1 MPGLDLGDDDV
12 PLVIAPHDLRDGEAL
27 SDRVQQIVLHVLEAL
42 HAAEL
47 LLNEGGDLLVPGV
60 VAERDDL
67 EVQAGD
73 GVLPGL
79 ELTEQVRVFLLH
91 FLEQLHLP
99 QHVARVG
106 LLEYLR
112 QLDGGEAVAGVF
124 TVFVRHMGDGDLL
137 GVGTAQGRGRGLGVL
152 PLPLS
157 SAHSTA
163 SSMRRCAI

>member
-27 SDRVQQIVLHVLEAL
+27 SDCVQQIVLHVLEAL

-79 ELTEQVRVFLLH
+79 ELAEQVGVFFLH
-91 FLEQLHLP
+91 LLEQLHLP
-99 QHVARVG
+99 QHVTCVG
-106 LLEYLR
+106 LLEYLS

-124 TVFVRHMGDGDLL
+124 AVFVRHMGNGNLL
-137 GVGTAQGRGRGLGVL
+137 GIGTARGRGRCLSVL